1 MRKQNQ
7 KWIVLSVLAVVLALV
22 AGVSIQT
29 DVFGMFTP
37 TEPYVTGEPESMS
50 GVVVTDVGNNWQG
63 ETGTGAK
70 PCDEKVPTCSGKK
83 GSQTNPFVVLEIVA
97 DPAQQQ
103 MTYLAAEE
111 DSSAPLDIMQIGIDM
126 AAKADSSYV
135 PGSSRYMSREQ
146 LKSVGQWFCN
156 WEYKVNTIGGN
167 GDTEKIHYTDIEKLY
182 SLEITSDDLEKAG
195 ISTEEFSEQYEKG
208 KTRKFS
214 RDLYDIPSLIE
225 KYPSFFDTD
234 DDDKEIREIA
244 KDDRDNWDTSYERRV
259 VKEAVSESYRGTGF
273 ILAVAPGEGE
283 FGFASQEDC
292 NNWVFTKTGTDADRW
307 IYVETESDIPEEY
320 VKAYG
325 SDDARLYSSGFY
337 YKSRGITGWT
347 SNSALYSE
355 YNESEDITGLY
366 MNLAQNSGTTCRYD
380 IEPEETKEIY
390 TFSYYGITN
399 HNILKRQLF
408 VFGSEKEYKDFHLQV
423 ICMTPSELNV
433 MAKKDSDDTAD
444 LIERADMFYIGG
456 YDSSTNN
463 IANVYKL
470 YYEYVLGR
478 TEYDTDHIASLAE
491 DDLEWELCYKLIYR
505 LCHNKN
511 LPLVMTNVLGK
522 IANEGTTTIP
532 MYQNAAYPNVSRK
545 ASLSNFAK
553 LYIIATQFDLTA
565 KKSEDESFVRTF
577 YDDILIPGKLQQIAL
592 ADGAKNTSDSPAQYT
607 GYYERPKVIASED
620 VTEREK
626 CYYLW
631 NTLTFFPEALEDRWI
646 NSTQVAVNPVN
657 VDAFVS
663 YGYMRSYFDVDSPA
677 NLFSSGSEAT
687 KVNGSDG
694 TVGNVTI
701 PYNANNPGYSTLLGN
716 IESADVTNT
725 TMNTAF
731 LIMNNRPEQI
741 RDQVV
746 KVMKQKK
753 EYVKMSDTDVL
764 LDYVSGQSYGEQNSY
779 LKVQIHSNNNGE
791 DGVVTKI
798 TLKNSEGEKAPAEAE
813 LKLYSSTAYND
824 ECETAVYGSYSGYRI
839 PSTGTLIAY
848 VPYSLQQWAD
858 GYNVIE
864 FETVGRIYSQKK
876 KKILTGSPVKTEVH
890 IGERTLFNL
899 E

>member
-1 MRKQNQ
+1 MRKRNK
-7 KWIVLSVLAVVLALV
+7 KWIILPVLAAVFALAV
-22 AGVSIQT
+22 GAGIKT

-50 GVVVTDVGNNWQG
+50 EVVVTDVGSNWQG
-63 ETGTGAK
+63 EIGTGAK

-83 GSQTNPFVVLEIVA
+83 GSKTNPFVILEILA

-103 MTYLAAEE
+103 MTYLAAED
-111 DSSAPLDIMQIGIDM
+111 DSNAPLDIMQIGIDM

-146 LKSVGQWFCN
+146 LKSLGQWFCN
-156 WEYKVNTIGGN
+156 WEYEVKTIGGN
-167 GDTEKIHYTDIEKLY
+167 GKTENIHYTDIEKLY
-182 SLEITSDDLEKAG
+182 SLEITSDDMAKAG
-195 ISTEEFSEQYEKG
+195 ISADEFAEQYQKG

-214 RDLYDIPSLIE
+214 RDLYDIPSLTE
-225 KYPSFFDTD
+225 KYPSLFQKD
-234 DDDKEIREIA
+234 DADKEIRQIA
-244 KDDRDNWDTSYERRV
+244 KEDGDNWDTSYERKV

-273 ILAVAPGEGE
+273 LLAVAPGEGD

-292 NNWVFTKTGTDADRW
+292 NNWIFTKTGTDADRW
-307 IYVETESDIPEEY
+307 IYVEEESDIPEEY
-320 VKAYG
+320 VAAYS
-325 SDDARLYSSGFY
+325 SDDARLFGSGFY
-337 YKSRGITGWT
+337 YKSKGLQGWL
-347 SNSALYSE
+347 SNSVLYSQ

-366 MNLAQNSGTTCRYD
+366 MSLADNSGTTCRYD
-380 IEPEETKEIY
+380 MEPEETKDIY

-408 VFGSEKEYKDFHLQV
+408 VFGSEKEYEDFNLQV
-423 ICMTPSELNV
+423 ICMTPSELNAL
-433 MAKKDSDDTAD
+433 AKKDTDETAD
-444 LIERADMFYIGG
+444 MIERADMFYIGG

-470 YYEYVLGR
+470 YYEYVLGQ
-478 TEYDTDHIASLAE
+478 TDYDTDKIASFAD
-491 DDLEWELCYKLIYR
+491 DDLEWDLCYKLIYR

-522 IANEGTTTIP
+522 LANEGTTTIQ
-532 MYQNAAYPNVSRK
+532 MYQNATYPNVSRK
-545 ASLSNFAK
+545 AALSNFAK

-565 KKSEDESFVRTF
+565 KKAEDESFVRTF
-577 YDDILIPGKLQQIAL
+577 YDDILIPGKLQKIAL
-592 ADGAKNTSDSPAQYT
+592 ADGAKNSSDSPAQYT
-607 GYYERPKVIASED
+607 GYYERPKVIDSED
-620 VTEREK
+620 VAEREK

-631 NTLTFFPEALEDRWI
+631 NTLTFFPEALEDRWYNI
-646 NSTQVAVNPVN
+646 SQITID
-657 VDAFVS
+657 VDEFVS
-663 YGYMRSYFDVDSPA
+663 YGYLRSYFDVDSPA
-677 NLFSSGSEAT
+677 NLFSGGSEAT

-701 PYNANNPGYSTLLGN
+701 PYNANNGGYSTLLGN
-716 IESADVTNT
+716 TESAYVTNT

-731 LIMNNRPEQI
+731 LIMNNRPEVI
-741 RDQVV
+741 HAQVV

-764 LDYVSGQSYGEQNSY
+764 LDYVSDQSYGEKKSY
-779 LKVQIHSNNNGE
+779 IKVQIHNNNNGE
-791 DGVVTKI
+791 AGLVTKV
-798 TLKNSEGEKAPAEAE
+798 TLKNSEGKTAPVDGT
-813 LKLYSSTAYND
+813 LKLYTSKEYSEESEKAT
-824 ECETAVYGSYSGYRI
+824 YGSLSGYNI
-839 PSTGTLIAY
+839 SNTDTLIAY

-858 GYNVIE
+858 GYNIIE

-876 KKILTGSPVKTEVH
+876 KKILTGSPVSTEVN